1 MDSQLKELL
10 EQIKQEGVQ
19 KAQSQGEQIIKDAE
33 ERARKIIDDA
43 EREADSIREKAREDA
58 EKTTQTGK
66 DALAQA
72 SRDLVL
78 SLEAQIKRVFDTV
91 ITRETEHAM
100 TGEALADIIAALVA
114 AWVEKNST
122 ELTVLLPESQLQQ
135 VESVLRDRLA
145 KAMADGVEL
154 KPAPTVNQGFRVS
167 TEGGTVYYD
176 FSSQGI
182 AEVLGAY
189 VNPKLASTIRE
200 SVAHD

>member
-19 KAQSQGEQIIKDAE
+19 KAQSEGENIIKEAE
-33 ERARKIIDDA
+33 ERARKIVDDA
-43 EREADSIREKAREDA
+43 EREANSIREKAREDA

-78 SLEAQIKRVFDTV
+78 SLEGEIKRVFDTV
-91 ITRETEHAM
+91 IARETEQALS
-100 TGEALADIIAALVA
+100 GESLSDIVAALVS

-122 ELTVLLPESQLQQ
+122 DLTVLLPEKQLET
-135 VESVLRDRLA
+135 VEAVLRDRLA
-145 KAMADGVEL
+145 KTMADGVEL
-154 KPAPTVNQGFRVS
+154 KPAASVDQGFRVS
-167 TEGGTVYYD
+167 TEGGSVYYD

-189 VNPKLASTIRE
+189 VNPKLAQTIRE
-200 SVAHD
+200 SVSHE

>member
-19 KAQSQGEQIIKDAE
+19 KAQTQSEEIITEAE
-33 ERARKIIDDA
+33 ERARKIVEEA
-43 EREADSIREKAREDA
+43 ESKADQIREQAKEDA

-72 SRDLVL
+72 SRDLIL
-78 SLEAQIKRVFDTV
+78 SLERDIKRIFDTV
-91 ITRETEHAM
+91 IERETEQA
-100 TGEALADIIAALVA
+100 TSGESLSDIVAALVS

-122 ELTVLLPESQLQQ
+122 DLEVLLPANQLEQLD
-135 VESVLRDRLA
+135 SLLRGRLA
-145 KAMADGVEL
+145 SELSSGVEI
-154 KPAPTVNQGFRVS
+154 KPTSAVDYGFRVS
-167 TEGGTVYYD
+167 TEGGSVYYD

-189 VNPKLASTIRE
+189 VNPKLAQTIQS
-200 SVAHD
+200 SVAGE

>member
-19 KAQSQGEQIIKDAE
+19 KAQSEGENIIKDAE
-33 ERARKIIDDA
+33 ERARKIVDDA
-43 EREADSIREKAREDA
+43 EREANSIREKAREDA

-78 SLEAQIKRVFDTV
+78 SLEGEIKRVFDTV
-91 ITRETEHAM
+91 IARETEQAM
-100 TGEALADIIAALVA
+100 SGESLSDIVAALVS

-122 ELTVLLPESQLQQ
+122 DLTVLLPEKELEK
-135 VESVLRDRLA
+135 VEAVLRDRLA

-154 KPAPTVNQGFRVS
+154 RPAAGVDQGFRVS
-167 TEGGTVYYD
+167 TEGGSVYYD

-189 VNPKLASTIRE
+189 VNPKLAQTIRE
-200 SVAHD
+200 SVSHE